1 MNRERQEKEKE
12 ETTSEQEKRMKV
24 LESRINAQL
33 QSLASSSG
41 SLLNRL
47 SIINR
52 TRNSNLYGAISFL
65 RT

>member
-41 SLLNRL
+41 NELNRIK
-47 SIINR
+47 IINR
-52 TRNSNLYGAISFL
+52 TRNSNLYGTISFI

>member
-41 SLLNRL
+41 NELNRIR
-47 SIINR
+47 IINR
-52 TRNSNLYGAISFL
+52 TRNSNLYGTISFI

>member
-41 SLLNRL
+41 NELNRIR
-47 SIINR
+47 IIKR
-52 TRNSNLYGAISFL
+52 TRNSNLYGAISFI

>member
-41 SLLNRL
+41 NELNRIR
-47 SIINR
+47 IINR
-52 TRNSNLYGAISFL
+52 TRNSNLWSNIVP
-65 RT
+65 

>member
-12 ETTSEQEKRMKV
+12 ETTSKQEKRMKV

-41 SLLNRL
+41 NELNRIR
-47 SIINR
+47 IINR
-52 TRNSNLYGAISFL
+52 TRNSNLNGAISFI

>member
-41 SLLNRL
+41 RLLNRF